1 MKKIIGILLT
11 MVVLFMVLCATA
23 DEVSQP
29 EGGKK
34 FENDWAVEGGIAEIY
49 YEEEGY
55 RVYIKIDKPDALA
68 GSEYEYSCY
77 YHEDTDS
84 LVSISSVRSD
94 YTISPDTG
102 EEIYAEDAVVYEGI
116 DEEEKGTE
124 FIIDEDGFLI
134 WNDGHDNAGD
144 SLKFRNIGRFEGV
157 WRNEEAGAEADFMFN
172 GAEEGIYDYTV
183 YYTRGKTDAESY
195 TLYLMT
201 GEYDPM
207 TGKLAAGGT
216 GTVFTKN
223 ADGEYDAADS
233 DLYVEIV
240 FSVSEEGK
248 LLNEIDHIVF
258 EYDLLGNVG

>member
-157 WRNEEAGAEADFMFN
+157 WR
-172 GAEEGIYDYTV
+172 
-183 YYTRGKTDAESY
+183 TRFVSSQYASNAQRAALLLPSYCVTDLLLSY
-195 TLYLMT
+195 RWTT
-201 GEYDPM
+201 
-207 TGKLAAGGT
+207 KGGQQIRL
-216 GTVFTKN
+216 GVN
-223 ADGEYDAADS
+223 IGN
-233 DLYVEIV
+233 
-240 FSVSEEGK
+240 
-248 LLNEIDHIVF
+248 LLNSQYVSNAFSGSYIKGGERIDALSYFPQAPIHAMGQFSIRF
-258 EYDLLGNVG
+258 